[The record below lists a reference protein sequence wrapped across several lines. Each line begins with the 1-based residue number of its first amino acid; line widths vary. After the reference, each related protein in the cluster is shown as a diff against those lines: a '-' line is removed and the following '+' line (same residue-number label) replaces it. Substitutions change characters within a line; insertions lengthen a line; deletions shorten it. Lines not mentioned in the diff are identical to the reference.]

1 MTGLVRGLLRRLV
14 HLVIVLVLVSI
25 GTFALLNLSPGDPAG
40 VILGPNATAQSVRQV
55 DHQLGLDRPLVNQFW
70 SWLSGALHGN
80 LGTSLIPPQSSVASQ
95 IGQALPISLELAFL
109 AIIMAV
115 LISVP
120 VALWSAYREGGIF
133 DKIATDIS
141 FGLLSVPS
149 FVLAL
154 VMALIF
160 SLYLHWL
167 PRSQWVRL
175 MSSEGLAKNL
185 THAFL
190 PAFTLAL
197 GETAIY
203 IRVLRA
209 DLIRTLQENFIGTA
223 KATGIPVRRV
233 LVVHAL
239 RPSSFSLLTMS
250 GISLG
255 RLIGG
260 TVIVEVIFGLPG
272 IGHLL
277 VNAVGNSDYPLVQGI
292 VLVAAVAY
300 VVVNE
305 LVNVSYLFLD
315 PRTRRGDS

>member
-1 MTGLVRGLLRRLV
+1 
-14 HLVIVLVLVSI
+14 
-25 GTFALLNLSPGDPAG
+25 
-40 VILGPNATAQSVRQV
+40 
-55 DHQLGLDRPLVNQFW
+55 
-70 SWLSGALHGN
+70 
-80 LGTSLIPPQSSVASQ
+80 
-95 IGQALPISLELAFL
+95 
-109 AIIMAV
+109 
-115 LISVP
+115 
-120 VALWSAYREGGIF
+120 
-133 DKIATDIS
+133 
-141 FGLLSVPS
+141 
-149 FVLAL
+149 VLAL
-154 VMALIF
+154 VF

-175 MSSEGLAKNL
+175 TSSEGLTKNL

-190 PAFTLAL
+190 PALTLAL
-197 GETAIY
+197 AETAIY

-223 KATGIPVRRV
+223 KATGIPARRV

-272 IGHLL
+272 IGQLL
-277 VNAVGNSDYPLVQGI
+277 VNAVGNSDYPVVQGI

-305 LVNVSYLFLD
+305 LVNVSYRILD
-315 PRTRRGDS
+315 PRTRRGES